1 MGADAHFQV
10 SPEIF
15 DWVQDQAVAH
25 SRTFTKLCI
34 SHSCC
39 VLRVTVLLEGKLARL
54 RFWMLWT
61 GFSLRLSQYFGVL
74 SFSSILMSP
83 SVPSSEKQPH
93 SMRLLPAHFTF
104 GMVLRMWWAVPAAF
118 KQDAWNWGSSDQ
130 IILFL
135 TVWGSFRCIFVNFKR
150 VFMCLHWGEDW
161 VWPHCLKAQIGGVL
175 QWCLSLCRFLLSPH
189 MIMELNYSD
198 HQILRHHSN
207 QRPSASIAQFVQE
220 ASSKKN
226 PGCFKLLPLRVTE
239 TTFFCDPWMKQN
251 FFLNSSPD
259 SLTQTC
265 FLALQT
271 VLWTPRAW
279 FLLWYALY
287 LYIVQKRPF
296 IKTFV
301 PFQPIPLEFA
311 TGYLLFLQFQ
321 FLHLRDLSETVE
333 DVMHCRWWDLQSL
346 CNSMLRN
353 VVFKVLHNRFTQRLE
368 SLCPSLLLRAS
379 ACLRHPFY
387 VTDLDPYSQN
397 ILSYH

>member
-74 SFSSILMSP
+74 SFSSILTSP

-161 VWPHCLKAQIGGVL
+161 VWPHRLKAQIGGVL

-207 QRPSASIAQFVQE
+207 QRPSASIAQFGQE

-239 TTFFCDPWMKQN
+239 TTFFCDPSMKQN

-259 SLTQTC
+259 GLTQTC

-287 LYIVQKRPF
+287 LYILK
-296 IKTFV
+296 
-301 PFQPIPLEFA
+301 
-311 TGYLLFLQFQ
+311 
-321 FLHLRDLSETVE
+321 
-333 DVMHCRWWDLQSL
+333 
-346 CNSMLRN
+346 
-353 VVFKVLHNRFTQRLE
+353 
-368 SLCPSLLLRAS
+368 
-379 ACLRHPFY
+379 
-387 VTDLDPYSQN
+387 
-397 ILSYH
+397 